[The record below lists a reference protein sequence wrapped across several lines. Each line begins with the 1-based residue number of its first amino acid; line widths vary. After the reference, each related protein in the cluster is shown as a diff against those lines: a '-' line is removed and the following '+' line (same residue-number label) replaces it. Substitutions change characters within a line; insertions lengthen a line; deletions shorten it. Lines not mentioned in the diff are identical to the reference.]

1 MRAPRWL
8 APAGVAGLS
17 CALGLVWALGG
28 GEPSGSASA
37 EPRQVALASRVAPA
51 PADSAPPAREADA
64 PASAAPVSEPVAS
77 EEARRAQLEADPPA
91 SSGSWVVPLDL
102 GWEGAEAD
110 APIRSEVPF
119 RPARSS
125 RGERFQ
131 ARITDAAGQVSSYD
145 LPVRGLIPLELAD
158 GRQELVRH
166 DEVFLARA
174 PVLLRLPELALPA
187 RVELLRPDGKLA
199 ATLALSEVE
208 GALRARVE

>member
-1 MRAPRWL
+1 MKAPRWL

-17 CALGLVWALGG
+17 LALGLAWAVGR
-28 GEPSGSASA
+28 GEPQGGASA
-37 EPRQVALASRVAPA
+37 EPRQVALASREAPA
-51 PADSAPPAREADA
+51 PVEAAPPAAPPARDAEA
-64 PASAAPVSEPVAS
+64 PASEPAPR
-77 EEARRAQLEADPPA
+77 EEAPGAQPEADSPA
-91 SSGSWVVPLDL
+91 GSGSWVVPLDL

-131 ARITDAAGQVSSYD
+131 ARITDATGNVSSYD
-145 LPVRGLIPLELAD
+145 LPVRGLIPLELAE

-174 PVLLRLPELALPA
+174 PVLLRLPQLALPA
-187 RVELLRPDGKLA
+187 RVELLRPDGELA
-199 ATLALSEVE
+199 ASLALSEVE
-208 GALRARVE
+208 GELRARVE